1 MEEAAS
7 RRGLWTIWELVWMAC
22 HEWWEDNTFR
32 LAASLAFYTI
42 FSIAPILLIAVE
54 IASVVFSR
62 EQAQQQIVKQI
73 EALVGVEGGRAVQ
86 EVLRGAGR
94 IGGNPTAVA
103 LGLVA
108 ILIGSTAVFAE
119 LQAALNQVWDV
130 RADPQRSAI
139 KGLVRTRLRSFALVL
154 AVGFLLLVS
163 LVLSALLA
171 AVQEYLADQIPGA
184 SWVWHV
190 GNFLVSFAV
199 VSGLFA
205 MIYKY
210 LPDVQI
216 TWRDVAIGSLV
227 TAVLFSLG
235 KWLIGLYLGRTA
247 FASTYGAAGSFVVLL
262 IWVYYSALASFFGA
276 EFTQVYARRFG
287 SRIRPEPHAVRVGR
301 KSEQLGC

>member
-7 RRGLWTIWELVWMAC
+7 RGRLRTMWVLVRLAFR
-22 HEWWEDNTFR
+22 EWWEDNTFR

-42 FSIAPILLIAVE
+42 FSLAPILLIAVE
-54 IASVVFSR
+54 IASVVFNR

-73 EALVGVEGGRAVQ
+73 EALVGVEGGRAIQ

-94 IGGNPTAVA
+94 ISGNLTAVV

-119 LQAALNQVWDV
+119 LQSALNQMWDV
-130 RADPQRSAI
+130 RADPQRNAI
-139 KGLVRTRLRSFALVL
+139 KELVWARLRSFALVL

-171 AVQEYLADQIPGA
+171 AVQDYLADQTPDL

-210 LPDVQI
+210 LPDVQT
-216 TWRDVAIGSLV
+216 TWRDVAIGAVV

-262 IWVYYSALASFFGA
+262 IWVYYSALVSFLGA

-287 SRIRPEPHAVRVGR
+287 SRIRPEPHAVRVGK
-301 KSEQLGC
+301 KSERLSC